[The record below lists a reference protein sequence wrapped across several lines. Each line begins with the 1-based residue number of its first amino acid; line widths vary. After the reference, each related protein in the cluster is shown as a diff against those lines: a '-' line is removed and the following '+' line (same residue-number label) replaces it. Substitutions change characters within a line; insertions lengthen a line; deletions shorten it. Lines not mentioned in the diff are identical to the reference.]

1 MTTSRDDLREHLVA
15 AIEAAPELPRES
27 REHLADVFL
36 DQLNAEYDLVPHGT
50 GTRPRTVGQPGSP
63 WWRRHWVPIVCAI
76 VFFVF
81 VLPVMAEHHVW
92 VAPAGQTVRIN
103 GLDFKPD
110 GDAHIVL
117 LAGAPLWRQGSYLVS
132 SKASIWMG
140 DIQLQGAQTIR
151 RQIDRNVE
159 QYPLATFHFNS
170 ARNFIPGFPLIGDI
184 TASFARKKP
193 YQTLMLARLKL
204 PEGIFPI
211 AEAQSC
217 SVLSLPLFA
226 ELTDAQL
233 EFVAA
238 AVREATSP

>member
-1 MTTSRDDLREHLVA
+1 MTKPFHGPLAGQKAVADAFVIAEWKDEGGESESPRYIAKTGEFAKSLRDSAVNQT
-15 AIEAAPELPRES
+15 
-27 REHLADVFL
+27 LA
-36 DQLNAEYDLVPHGT
+36 G
-50 GTRPRTVGQPGSP
+50 
-63 WWRRHWVPIVCAI
+63 
-76 VFFVF
+76 
-81 VLPVMAEHHVW
+81 AEHHVW

-132 SKASIWMG
+132 AKASIWMG

-170 ARNFIPGFPLIGDI
+170 PRNFIPGFPLIGDI

-204 PEGIFPI
+204 PSRNVG
-211 AEAQSC
+211 
-217 SVLSLPLFA
+217 
-226 ELTDAQL
+226 
-233 EFVAA
+233 
-238 AVREATSP
+238 